1 MSLQE
6 LSQVRASHDI
16 STIPHDSGRAR
27 LTGQDRRA
35 VPWSDRPT
43 YTVEFSP
50 RGVSGATVVLAG
62 LNDRDVGISSDAR
75 DDACPGDGADWALAV
90 SGQPGGF
97 GLFTAGTQPLML
109 SRG

>member
-1 MSLQE
+1 VSLQE

-16 STIPHDSGRAR
+16 RRFRTTVVAHGSPGRIVA
-27 LTGQDRRA
+27 LCPGQTN
-35 VPWSDRPT
+35 PT

-75 DDACPGDGADWALAV
+75 DEPARATVLTGRWQYLANRV
-90 SGQPGGF
+90 ASGCS
-97 GLFTAGTQPLML
+97 PLAPN
-109 SRG
+109 R

>member
-6 LSQVRASHDI
+6 RSQVRASHDI
-16 STIPHDSGRAR
+16 RRFRTTVVAHGSPGRIVALCPGQTDS
-27 LTGQDRRA
+27 
-35 VPWSDRPT
+35 T

-97 GLFTAGTQPLML
+97 GLFTV
-109 SRG
+109 